1 MDWSNGDI
9 VLVNW
14 KKLIERKK
22 KKWIDNKVDN
32 KIKLIFNKPNKSSE
46 MKSGNW
52 EFENLRN

>member
-32 KIKLIFNKPNKSSE
+32 KIKLIFNKTNKSSE